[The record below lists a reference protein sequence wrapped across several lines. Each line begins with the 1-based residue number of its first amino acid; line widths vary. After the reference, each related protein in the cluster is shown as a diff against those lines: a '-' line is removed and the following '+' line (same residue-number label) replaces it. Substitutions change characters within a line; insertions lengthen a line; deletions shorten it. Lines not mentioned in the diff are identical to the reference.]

1 MNANGSGIVKVVRCN
16 CGIEVRSADESELIS
31 TVQAHAKES
40 HDLDLNAEQV
50 RSMMEIDQ

>member
-1 MNANGSGIVKVVRCN
+1 MSGQGTVTKVVRCN
-16 CGIEVRSADESELIS
+16 CGVEIRSSNEQELIA

-40 HDLDLNAEQV
+40 HELDLNAEQV

>member
-1 MNANGSGIVKVVRCN
+1 MNANGSGIVKFVRCN
-16 CGIEVRSADESELIS
+16 CGIEVRSADESELIA
-31 TVQAHAKES
+31 TVQTHAKES